1 MEAHSSMAD
10 VDGLSSVKS
19 ESIYGAAV
27 NDYDLLKKTSR
38 TKCPTCF
45 FNEAKR

>member
-10 VDGLSSVKS
+10 VGGLSGVKF

-27 NDYDLLKKTSR
+27 NDYDLLKNKSD
-38 TKCPTCF
+38 KMSDLF
-45 FNEAKR
+45 F